1 MFFGV
6 YDIFVVNHLRL
17 TEKSN
22 SKISQKSH
30 FSRFSVF
37 NIENNSLR
45 WGIENFLHPLADR
58 KTKYFYL
65 PIIWVEN
72 IAFTTE
78 PAF

>member
-65 PIIWVEN
+65 PIMWVEN
-72 IAFTTE
+72 IAFKKE
-78 PAF
+78 PGF